1 MIGKIDEK
9 WSFETKLLNEGA
21 YFDYPA
27 DHPEALPIHM
37 STAHN
42 VADLSELEKRYDE
55 RGYCYN
61 RNRNP
66 NRSALCHLMTCL
78 EGGGD
83 SIACSSGMAAI
94 SSALIANT
102 KAGDHILS
110 DRTLYGETIEIF
122 EKILA
127 RYGVETSF
135 ADFTDPEDIK
145 RNMRDNTVI
154 LYTETVSNPLV
165 GVPDMKTI
173 ADIAHKGKA
182 ILIVDNTFM
191 TGALVQPLRLGADL
205 VVNSLT
211 KFANGHS
218 DAVCGSVTGSPE
230 RIKAIYDL
238 QVLLG
243 TQADPFSS
251 WLVTRGIRTLDL
263 RIKKQSRNAEA
274 LADAL
279 IRSPYVKKVNYPGL
293 ASHPQHDTAKS
304 EFGPYYGGMLSF
316 EVEDD
321 REKMNLFLRSMN
333 LAHYAMTLGGYRTT
347 LSYPVLSSHSN
358 MSREERMKMGI
369 SDGLLRV
376 SVGIEEPD
384 DIIRDFTQALE
395 IAYKKQS

>member
-122 EKILA
+122 EKIRA

-145 RNMRDNTVI
+145 RNMSLYLMQNTK
-154 LYTETVSNPLV
+154 L
-165 GVPDMKTI
+165 
-173 ADIAHKGKA
+173 
-182 ILIVDNTFM
+182 
-191 TGALVQPLRLGADL
+191 
-205 VVNSLT
+205 
-211 KFANGHS
+211 
-218 DAVCGSVTGSPE
+218 
-230 RIKAIYDL
+230 
-238 QVLLG
+238 
-243 TQADPFSS
+243 
-251 WLVTRGIRTLDL
+251 
-263 RIKKQSRNAEA
+263 KK
-274 LADAL
+274 
-279 IRSPYVKKVNYPGL
+279 
-293 ASHPQHDTAKS
+293 
-304 EFGPYYGGMLSF
+304 
-316 EVEDD
+316 
-321 REKMNLFLRSMN
+321 
-333 LAHYAMTLGGYRTT
+333 
-347 LSYPVLSSHSN
+347 
-358 MSREERMKMGI
+358 
-369 SDGLLRV
+369 
-376 SVGIEEPD
+376 
-384 DIIRDFTQALE
+384 IIN
-395 IAYKKQS
+395 I